1 MRIGTIASLT
11 EIERA
16 FEHCEEIAR
25 RHYENFPVASLFLP
39 RVLRPHVS
47 CIYAFARTADD
58 FSDEGSW
65 GPEERLQKLDE
76 WGARLH
82 DCYAGKVQDSIF
94 LALADTVRRYGIPR
108 QPLADLLDA
117 FRADVT
123 KNRFPTFSEV
133 LEYCKK
139 SANPVGRLI
148 LYLFKNANDRTFELS
163 DSICTALQL
172 ANFWQDVAVDMAK
185 GRIYI
190 PLEDLDRFGYTE
202 SDLLERKVDDRFRSM
217 MEFEV
222 CRTRE
227 IFARGKPLL
236 REATPRLRFELELT
250 YRGGIAILD
259 MISSAKFGY
268 DVLTRRPAL
277 SSPDKA
283 VLLIK
288 ALMRTQV

>member
-1 MRIGTIASLT
+1 LYY
-11 EIERA
+11 
-16 FEHCEEIAR
+16 C
-25 RHYENFPVASLFLP
+25 RH
-39 RVLRPHVS
+39 
-47 CIYAFARTADD
+47 
-58 FSDEGSW
+58 
-65 GPEERLQKLDE
+65 
-76 WGARLH
+76 
-82 DCYAGKVQDSIF
+82 
-94 LALADTVRRYGIPR
+94 
-108 QPLADLLDA
+108 
-117 FRADVT
+117 
-123 KNRFPTFSEV
+123 
-133 LEYCKK
+133 
-139 SANPVGRLI
+139 SANPIGYLVLHLFGEVSGR
-148 LYLFKNANDRTFELS
+148 TVPLS
-163 DSICTALQL
+163 DAICTGLQL
-172 ANFWQDVAVDMAK
+172 TNFWQDLSVDWRK
-185 GRIYI
+185 GRLYV

>member
-1 MRIGTIASLT
+1 MRIRTIASLT

-16 FEHCEEIAR
+16 FARCEKIAR

-39 RVLRPHVS
+39 HDLRPHVS

-58 FSDEGSW
+58 FADEGGW

-76 WGARLH
+76 WGAKLQ
-82 DCYAGKVQDSIF
+82 DCYAGNARDPIF
-94 LALADTVRRYGIPR
+94 VALADTVRRYGIPR
-108 QPLADLLDA
+108 KPLADLLDA

-123 KNRFPTFSEV
+123 KNRFSTFEEV
-133 LEYCKK
+133 LEYCRK
-139 SANPVGRLI
+139 SANPVGQLV
-148 LYLFKNANDRTFELS
+148 LYLFNNANDRTFLLS
-163 DSICTALQL
+163 DNICTALQL

-190 PLEDLDRFGYTE
+190 PLEDFDRFGYTE
-202 SDLLERKVDDRFRSM
+202 SDLVERKVDSRFRSM
-217 MEFEV
+217 IEFEV

-227 IFARGKPLL
+227 IFACGKPLL
-236 REATPRLRFELELT
+236 KEATPRLRFELELT

-277 SSPDKA
+277 SSLDRV
-283 VLLIK
+283 VLLFK